1 MKNKS
6 EFTSVE
12 NESMRIALSC
22 LLSTICLCAPAVP
35 RVEIPPQGIAFG
47 EITAGVE
54 AKGSLELSNSGDSPL
69 GVSRVKA
76 CCGATA
82 ELVPMTVPAGDRA
95 MLTVSLKPQ
104 LPGEFSKSVTISC
117 DDPRSPVVVIPV
129 TGVAVEGRGPSAA
142 SRFTLPAILLAG
154 FVDGF
159 NPCSFAIM
167 ISLAGILAIGG
178 RRRRARIAGGLAF
191 CAASFLTY
199 MLMGLGLMQ
208 ALRAL
213 EGLRL
218 VHDVALGVLALALF
232 VLSFLS
238 FRDAAR
244 FKKVPVFT
252 VVTLKLPEGVKNLIR
267 TIAMSSWSGPA
278 VVLAG
283 FGCGFL
289 VTLLD
294 ALCTGQVYVPALAL
308 ISREPGA
315 WRSFALLVAYNLAFI
330 APLVAVFVLASRTTD
345 AFRMAKWSS
354 RNVIPAKIA
363 LGVVFLVLGVLVF
376 PRVGGRLADALHPR
390 RAELPPVPVAES
402 TAPRVRVS
410 AKSPAPEVRAWETAD
425 PSPAVSRVCG
435 GDGATADRYE
445 ARNDALRSIARRRDL
460 ADGDVAALMSYV
472 KSRGGSLRP
481 EREAALRNDVLNLLR
496 NQRNVPEGLVGLLL
510 GIAADGGRDP
520 ALVDYAFQHLGA
532 LQHDID
538 DDAVRTRVRA
548 AFVRAA
554 KDVGRP
560 FAGTALYSL
569 ADAPRP
575 TPDGDA
581 ELRRLTLA
589 LLAPGAHPLAR
600 LSAVQLAGERG
611 YREALPAVR
620 GILTGDR
627 RDAVQDIAAVGALGL
642 IGEAS
647 DAALVRAALE
657 RGGSRLRPAAETAL
671 KRIVEREGGAVK

>member
-1 MKNKS
+1 M
-6 EFTSVE
+6 
-12 NESMRIALSC
+12 
-22 LLSTICLCAPAVP
+22 LSTLSAPRLAVP
-35 RVEIPPQGIAFG
+35 PEGVAFG
-47 EITAGVE
+47 EIAAGETASKSIELRNASPSPVTVSQV
-54 AKGSLELSNSGDSPL
+54 KG
-69 GVSRVKA
+69 
-76 CCGATA
+76 CCGAYAALSSMRIKPSSSAT
-82 ELVPMTVPAGDRA
+82 LS
-95 MLTVSLKPQ
+95 VSLKAM
-104 LPGEFSKSVTISC
+104 LPGEFSKHVQILC
-117 DDPRSPVVVIPV
+117 DDPESPVINIPV
-129 TGVAVEGRGPSAA
+129 TGTAVESKTAAAA
-142 SRFTLPAILLAG
+142 SRWTLPTVLLAG
-154 FVDGF
+154 IVDGL

-178 RRRRARIAGGLAF
+178 RKRRARIIGGLAF
-191 CAASFLTY
+191 CAGTFVTY

-208 ALRAL
+208 ALKAL
-213 EGLRL
+213 EGLHIL
-218 VHDVALGVLALALF
+218 HDVVMVVLALSLF

-238 FRDAAR
+238 FRDALK
-244 FKKVPVFT
+244 FKKVPVFS
-252 VVTLKLPEGVKNLIR
+252 VVTLKLPEGVKVLIR
-267 TIAMSSWSGPA
+267 KIAMESWSGPA
-278 VVLAG
+278 VALAG
-283 FGCGFL
+283 FGCAFL

-294 ALCTGQVYVPALAL
+294 ALCTGQVYVPVLAL

-315 WRSFALLVAYNLAFI
+315 WRSVALLALYNLAFI
-330 APLVAVFVLASRTTD
+330 VPLVAVFVLASRTTD
-345 AFRMAKWSS
+345 AFQMAKWSS

-390 RAELPPVPVAES
+390 RAELPPVPVAEPP
-402 TAPRVRVS
+402 APRVRVS

-445 ARNDALRSIARRRDL
+445 ARNGALRSIARRRDL

-481 EREAALRNDVLNLLR
+481 GREAALRNDVLNLLR

-510 GIAADGGRDP
+510 GIAADGGRDS

-532 LQHDID
+532 LQHDIA

-647 DAALVRAALE
+647 DAALVRAALNK
-657 RGGSRLRPAAETAL
+657 GGSRLRPAAETAL
-671 KRIVEREGGAVK
+671 KRIAEREGGAVK